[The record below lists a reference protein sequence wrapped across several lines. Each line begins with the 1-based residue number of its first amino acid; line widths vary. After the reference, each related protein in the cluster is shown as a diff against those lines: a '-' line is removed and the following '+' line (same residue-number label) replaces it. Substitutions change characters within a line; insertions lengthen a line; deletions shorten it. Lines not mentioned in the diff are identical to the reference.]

1 MVELKTRKYKV
12 KQIIREEKGFSKKS
26 KWHVNRDSNVYYL
39 YIKKKKKKL
48 LKEAD
53 GKRILKAIKMVW
65 IITQRNM
72 SQMARE

>member
-39 YIKKKKKKL
+39 YIKKKKKL

-53 GKRILKAIKMVW
+53 GKRIVYLLVFKYVV
-65 IITQRNM
+65 
-72 SQMARE
+72 

>member
-1 MVELKTRKYKV
+1 VVELKTRKYKV

-39 YIKKKKKKL
+39 YIKKKKKL
-48 LKEAD
+48 SKEAD